1 MQANMGSLD
10 RGLRILVAVVVA
22 ILIATGMLSGTWA
35 YVLGIIA
42 VVFLLTSLVSFC
54 PIYKLFGLSTNRTK
68 QSQ

>member
-42 VVFLLTSLVSFC
+42 VVFLLTSLLSFC
-54 PIYKLFGLSTNRTK
+54 PIYKLFGVSTNRAK